1 MNEVTTASI
10 EPAIVTVVCGVCPSC
25 GGFGTFTF
33 RGIQELEE
41 GIPGFSVWNCSSCGS
56 TVSGSRV
63 LPAETE
69 SALLA
74 VPHMGRGPQ

>member
-1 MNEVTTASI
+1 MSDTLFEVGDPHVARCPT
-10 EPAIVTVVCGVCPSC
+10 CGAL
-25 GGFGTFTF
+25 TRLTYL
-33 RGIQELEE
+33 GIQELEE

-56 TVSGSRV
+56 TVSGSHV

-74 VPHMGRGPQ
+74 APHMGRGPQ